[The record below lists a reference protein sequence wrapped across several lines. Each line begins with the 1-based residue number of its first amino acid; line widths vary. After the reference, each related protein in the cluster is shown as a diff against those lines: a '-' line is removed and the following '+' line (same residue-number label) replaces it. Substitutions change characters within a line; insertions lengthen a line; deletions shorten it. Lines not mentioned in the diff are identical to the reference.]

1 LLKSLNFKL
10 LSVITLA
17 FAITAFCVL
26 FVADIRLTQVIDKSQ
41 DAVFKEKI
49 DTIWRTLNRSN
60 LRLKKTGLIAT
71 YLEDFQESALETLRS
86 AHYKVEDASIAP
98 FIIDLKGQILMHPVH
113 PRGMN
118 AMDQMALSPLMLT
131 QKQGEFEHLLSG
143 EKNWTV
149 FRQFREW
156 EWVIGYTIPLSVK
169 YADVKRFNQTLAKIM
184 AGISFIVLVILSVIV
199 TRFIR
204 PIVKLTGISTQIAG
218 GNLDQT
224 IDLGGR
230 DEIGTLAQS
239 FARMRDSIKQQI
251 MALKTEKDRADNIL
265 EGTNAGTWDWD
276 IETGRVIVNHRWA
289 EIIGY
294 RDENA
299 DRITDQVWEDSI
311 HPEDL
316 SYVKEMVDS
325 HFKEK
330 TEYFEIEYRQR
341 HESEKWVWVI
351 TRGKVV
357 KRHPDGTP
365 ERMSGTHIDITDRKK
380 LETRLQQ
387 AQKMESIG
395 NLAGGIAHDF
405 NNLLFPIIGLAELLK
420 EDLPEGSPQH
430 KHAKGIFRAG
440 KRAGDLVNQ
449 ILTFSRQSEDKMIP
463 VSVQTVLREV
473 LKLSRS
479 TIPSNIEIHKNI
491 QQDCGKVLA
500 NPTQIHQIAMNL
512 ITNAYHAVEEKNGT
526 IELELKQIVLSDN
539 DLTNTP
545 IPSGEY
551 VRLSVSDNGIG
562 IPGNAIH
569 KIFEPYFT
577 TKKKGKGTGLGLA
590 VVYGIIKE
598 HSGDIKVYSE
608 EGKGT
613 TFIVYLPVMKDNL
626 ETAVIDKEPE
636 MAAGK
641 ENILLVDDETPVA
654 ELEGQIL
661 SRLGYQ
667 VTVETDSLTALETFR
682 SQPDAFDLVIS
693 DMTMPKMTGDQLAKK
708 ILAIRADIPIVI
720 CTGFSEKINE
730 NQAKDIGVKGFLMKP
745 VPKVEMTQMLR
756 KILD

>member
-1 LLKSLNFKL
+1 
-10 LSVITLA
+10 
-17 FAITAFCVL
+17 
-26 FVADIRLTQVIDKSQ
+26 
-41 DAVFKEKI
+41 
-49 DTIWRTLNRSN
+49 
-60 LRLKKTGLIAT
+60 
-71 YLEDFQESALETLRS
+71 
-86 AHYKVEDASIAP
+86 
-98 FIIDLKGQILMHPVH
+98 
-113 PRGMN
+113 
-118 AMDQMALSPLMLT
+118 
-131 QKQGEFEHLLSG
+131 
-143 EKNWTV
+143 
-149 FRQFREW
+149 
-156 EWVIGYTIPLSVK
+156 
-169 YADVKRFNQTLAKIM
+169 
-184 AGISFIVLVILSVIV
+184 
-199 TRFIR
+199 
-204 PIVKLTGISTQIAG
+204 
-218 GNLDQT
+218 
-224 IDLGGR
+224 
-230 DEIGTLAQS
+230 
-239 FARMRDSIKQQI
+239 
-251 MALKTEKDRADNIL
+251 
-265 EGTNAGTWDWD
+265 
-276 IETGRVIVNHRWA
+276 
-289 EIIGY
+289 
-294 RDENA
+294 
-299 DRITDQVWEDSI
+299 
-311 HPEDL
+311 
-316 SYVKEMVDS
+316 
-325 HFKEK
+325 
-330 TEYFEIEYRQR
+330 
-341 HESEKWVWVI
+341 
-351 TRGKVV
+351 
-357 KRHPDGTP
+357 
-365 ERMSGTHIDITDRKK
+365 
-380 LETRLQQ
+380 
-387 AQKMESIG
+387 
-395 NLAGGIAHDF
+395 
-405 NNLLFPIIGLAELLK
+405 
-420 EDLPEGSPQH
+420 
-430 KHAKGIFRAG
+430 
-440 KRAGDLVNQ
+440 
-449 ILTFSRQSEDKMIP
+449 
-463 VSVQTVLREV
+463 
-473 LKLSRS
+473 
-479 TIPSNIEIHKNI
+479 
-491 QQDCGKVLA
+491 LA